1 MTRMTHETRIS
12 ELQELFRPIAINGE
26 IVDVLIMNVSF
37 VFCGRLAQLLELKT
51 IVCCGTLTFSS
62 VYNNKIT
69 PPPFFYE
76 KLLHF
81 PKHLIENYRVF
92 SSKSCTT

>member
-1 MTRMTHETRIS
+1 MEAELLTRMTHETRIS

-69 PPPFFYE
+69 PPP
-76 KLLHF
+76 
-81 PKHLIENYRVF
+81 
-92 SSKSCTT
+92 SSMKSYCTFRSIL